1 MPVLVVLVTLAQV
14 VRHTMVQA
22 VLPTLAQEALV
33 MPDRAGPLTMVR
45 VAHATAAQ
53 VVQHIPVPA
62 DLATTGLAD
71 LAIQVQAEAE
81 AAAVQQS
88 VGDAQQQGTRV
99 QSRSQRPSLEKA

>member
-33 MPDRAGPLTMVR
+33 MPDRAGPLTMVQ

-53 VVQHIPVPA
+53 AVQHIPVPA

-88 VGDAQQQGTRV
+88 VGDQ
-99 QSRSQRPSLEKA
+99 

>member
-1 MPVLVVLVTLAQV
+1 
-14 VRHTMVQA
+14 
-22 VLPTLAQEALV
+22 